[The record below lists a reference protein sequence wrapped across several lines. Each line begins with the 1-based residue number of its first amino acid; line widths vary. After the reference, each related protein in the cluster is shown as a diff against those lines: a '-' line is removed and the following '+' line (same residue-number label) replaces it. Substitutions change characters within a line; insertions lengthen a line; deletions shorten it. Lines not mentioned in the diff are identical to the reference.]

1 MYSLCSVPFV
11 FSWCLEGLEVPA
23 CLLFWREPKKGLLSG
38 LGLTA
43 LKERRQCGGSQ
54 NESRGP
60 PGGTEDWD
68 RQDPV
73 AQSRDCAL
81 TVNTGLLSLEEVV
94 HPSTGFFQL
103 WNTFS
108 SHEHWSWLM
117 QANASYSGWIFQLG
131 SAACSYM
138 LWSISISL
146 RICILLHDMAC
157 IWFPESASNETQTT
171 YPIPNEA
178 AD

>member
-11 FSWCLEGLEVPA
+11 FSWCLKGLEVPA

-54 NESRGP
+54 NESRRP

-94 HPSTGFFQL
+94 HPSTGLFPTVKHFLFPLTLELTHAGQCLLL
-103 WNTFS
+103 WLNLPTGLCCLFLYALKHIHLTS
-108 SHEHWSWLM
+108 NLHFITWYGMHM
-117 QANASYSGWIFQLG
+117 
-131 SAACSYM
+131 
-138 LWSISISL
+138 IS
-146 RICILLHDMAC
+146 RVC
-157 IWFPESASNETQTT
+157 
-171 YPIPNEA
+171 
-178 AD
+178 